1 MKKNIFFKIF
11 FDIRIFRIFVVI
23 NRVLTNKK
31 KQIEMAGNKKIRVI
45 FNKSDLVVKKLMASA
60 LETIEGNDIPTQQP
74 CLLFD
79 IDHRKLYSAFSLQYV
94 FRCKT
99 FKLSTT

>member
-1 MKKNIFFKIF
+1 
-11 FDIRIFRIFVVI
+11 
-23 NRVLTNKK
+23 
-31 KQIEMAGNKKIRVI
+31 MAGNKKIKVI
-45 FNKSDLVVKKLMASA
+45 FNKADLVVKKLMASA
-60 LETIEGNDIPTQQP
+60 LETIEGNDVPIQRP

-99 FKLSTT
+99 SKFSTT